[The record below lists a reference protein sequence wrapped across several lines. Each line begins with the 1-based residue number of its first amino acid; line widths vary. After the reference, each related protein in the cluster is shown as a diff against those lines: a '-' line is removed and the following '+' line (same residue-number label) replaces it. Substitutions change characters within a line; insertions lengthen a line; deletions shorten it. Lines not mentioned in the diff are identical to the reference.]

1 MYYKYKYLGRREKP
15 KRIFTPAPNNLNR
28 KKKKKKIMVTLNE
41 AQYERL
47 NRSPELGDSDSE
59 KLRNA
64 FLIHESLKDLL
75 EVIKKLK
82 E

>member
-1 MYYKYKYLGRREKP
+1 MV
-15 KRIFTPAPNNLNR
+15 
-28 KKKKKKIMVTLNE
+28 KKIMVTLSE
-41 AQYERL
+41 IQYENL
-47 NRSPELGDSDSE
+47 SNALELGNSDAE

-64 FLIHESLKDLL
+64 FLIYDSLKDLL

>member
-1 MYYKYKYLGRREKP
+1 M
-15 KRIFTPAPNNLNR
+15 R
-28 KKKKKKIMVTLNE
+28 KKVMVTLSE
-41 AQYERL
+41 EQYKNLQNAR
-47 NRSPELGDSDSE
+47 ELGDSDSE

-64 FLIHESLKDLL
+64 FIIYDSLKDLL